1 MRSSSE
7 LFSSFRESLTPETQ
21 KDIDRLLF
29 LYDWFLDEPDPDRR
43 KVLKGEMRILER
55 KYNLEVNHES
65 IQVNRGQSP
74 QL

>member
-1 MRSSSE
+1 MRSSTE
-7 LFSSFRESLTPETQ
+7 LFSSFRESLTTETQ

-29 LYDWFLDEPDPDRR
+29 LYEWFLDEPDPKRR
-43 KVLKGEMRILER
+43 EVLKGEMKLLER